1 MVDYYKLQCELS
13 EKDEA
18 GSSRRDRLLQVYK
31 TTGEKPPLLQQ
42 EFELDFRVQPYY
54 LHFIELCKYRRVQAS
69 MMGAVYETL
78 TPTLVTDWMRLEH
91 QDIGVF
97 GWEVIKALDNA
108 FQTMQIEK
116 QSKKKTESKDKP
128 KLRGRI

>member
-18 GSSRRDRLLQVYK
+18 GSSRRDRLLQVFK
-31 TTGEKPPLLQQ
+31 TTGEKPPLLEQ

-54 LHFIELCKYRRVQAS
+54 FHFMELCRYRKVQAS
-69 MMGAVYETL
+69 LAGAIYEPL
-78 TPTLVTDWMRLEH
+78 TPTQVIDWMRLEH

-97 GWEVIKALDNA
+97 GWDVIKALDNA
-108 FQTMQIEK
+108 FQTIQIEK
-116 QSKKKTESKDKP
+116 QNAKKQNKTDKP
-128 KLRGRI
+128 KLRGRL